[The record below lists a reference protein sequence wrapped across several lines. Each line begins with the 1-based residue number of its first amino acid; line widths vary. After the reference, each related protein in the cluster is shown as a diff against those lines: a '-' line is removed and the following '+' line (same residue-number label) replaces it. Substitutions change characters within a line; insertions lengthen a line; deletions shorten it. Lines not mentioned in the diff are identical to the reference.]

1 MAFLRKKS
9 EFRPDSSIRNW
20 TQRLY
25 LSPQQQKRYLKWI
38 LLAVLSV
45 LSLLLQDVLFSRIS
59 IYGSTV
65 DLVPCALIVICVM
78 QGIESGCV
86 FLLIGALVY
95 YFSGSSPGVY
105 VILLIPLL
113 FILFNAYA
121 TWIAMVQTSTVTQ
134 WMILI
139 SAVLWMAVAI
149 YAFALQ
155 ATFEN
160 TPMRTVMNALRI
172 ALCNF
177 FKTVILLVIFAAS
190 IGMFIIFPLGAMFY
204 TPICVFLAARP
215 IWSVFKKV
223 IEMPEVTV
231 TNQE

>member
-1 MAFLRKKS
+1 MHFISPNSTLGRWLAFLLDALLISVAWAICSLPVITLGAATAALNKVAM
-9 EFRPDSSIRNW
+9 NW
-20 TQRLY
+20 MKDR
-25 LSPQQQKRYLKWI
+25 
-38 LLAVLSV
+38 
-45 LSLLLQDVLFSRIS
+45 
-59 IYGSTV
+59 
-65 DLVPCALIVICVM
+65 
-78 QGIESGCV
+78 SGCTLGD
-86 FLLIGALVY
+86 FFRAFKENWKTGT
-95 YFSGSSPGVY
+95 GVWL
-105 VILLIPLL
+105 ILLIPLL

-121 TWIAMVQTSTVTQ
+121 AWIAMVQTSTVTQ

-177 FKTVILLVIFAAS
+177 FKTVILLVIFAVS

>member
-1 MAFLRKKS
+1 MHFISPNSTLGRWLAFLL
-9 EFRPDSSIRNW
+9 D
-20 TQRLY
+20 
-25 LSPQQQKRYLKWI
+25 
-38 LLAVLSV
+38 A
-45 LSLLLQDVLFSRIS
+45 
-59 IYGSTV
+59 
-65 DLVPCALIVICVM
+65 
-78 QGIESGCV
+78 
-86 FLLIGALVY
+86 LLISVAWAICSLPVITLGAATAALNKVAMNWMKDRAGCTLGD
-95 YFSGSSPGVY
+95 FFRAFKDNWKTGTGVWL
-105 VILLIPLL
+105 ILLIPLL

-177 FKTVILLVIFAAS
+177 FKTVILLAIFAAS
-190 IGMFIIFPLGAMFY
+190 IAMFIIFPLGAMFY
-204 TPICVFLAARP
+204 TPICIFLAARP

-223 IEMPEVTV
+223 IEMPEVTM

>member
-1 MAFLRKKS
+1 MHFISPNSTLGRWLAFLL
-9 EFRPDSSIRNW
+9 D
-20 TQRLY
+20 
-25 LSPQQQKRYLKWI
+25 
-38 LLAVLSV
+38 A
-45 LSLLLQDVLFSRIS
+45 
-59 IYGSTV
+59 
-65 DLVPCALIVICVM
+65 
-78 QGIESGCV
+78 
-86 FLLIGALVY
+86 LLISVAWAICSLPVITLGAATAALNKVAMNWMKDRAGCTLGD
-95 YFSGSSPGVY
+95 FFRAFKENWKTGTGVWL
-105 VILLIPLL
+105 ILLIPLL

-177 FKTVILLVIFAAS
+177 FKTVILLAIFGAS

-223 IEMPEVTV
+223 IEMPEVTM

>member
-1 MAFLRKKS
+1 MHFISPNSTLGRWLAFFL
-9 EFRPDSSIRNW
+9 D
-20 TQRLY
+20 
-25 LSPQQQKRYLKWI
+25 
-38 LLAVLSV
+38 A
-45 LSLLLQDVLFSRIS
+45 
-59 IYGSTV
+59 
-65 DLVPCALIVICVM
+65 
-78 QGIESGCV
+78 
-86 FLLIGALVY
+86 LLISGAWAICSLPVITLGAATAALNKVAMNWMKDRAGCTLGD
-95 YFSGSSPGVY
+95 FFRAFKENWKTGTGVWL
-105 VILLIPLL
+105 ILLIPLL

-121 TWIAMVQTSTVTQ
+121 PWIAMVQTSTVTQ

-190 IGMFIIFPLGAMFY
+190 IAMFIIFPLGAIFY
-204 TPICVFLAARP
+204 TPICIFLAARP

-223 IEMPEVTV
+223 IEMPEVTM

>member
-1 MAFLRKKS
+1 MHFISPNSTLGRWLAFLL
-9 EFRPDSSIRNW
+9 D
-20 TQRLY
+20 
-25 LSPQQQKRYLKWI
+25 
-38 LLAVLSV
+38 A
-45 LSLLLQDVLFSRIS
+45 
-59 IYGSTV
+59 
-65 DLVPCALIVICVM
+65 
-78 QGIESGCV
+78 
-86 FLLIGALVY
+86 LLISVAWAICSLPVITLGTATAALNKVAMNWMKDRAGCTLGD
-95 YFSGSSPGVY
+95 FFRAFKENWKTGTGVWL
-105 VILLIPLL
+105 ILLIPLL

-190 IGMFIIFPLGAMFY
+190 IAMFIIFPLGAIFY
-204 TPICVFLAARP
+204 TPICIFLAARP

-223 IEMPEVTV
+223 IEMPEVTM

>member
-1 MAFLRKKS
+1 MHFISPNSTLGSWLAFLL
-9 EFRPDSSIRNW
+9 D
-20 TQRLY
+20 
-25 LSPQQQKRYLKWI
+25 
-38 LLAVLSV
+38 A
-45 LSLLLQDVLFSRIS
+45 
-59 IYGSTV
+59 
-65 DLVPCALIVICVM
+65 
-78 QGIESGCV
+78 
-86 FLLIGALVY
+86 LLISVAWAICSLPVITLGAATAALNKVAMNWMKDRAGCTLGD
-95 YFSGSSPGVY
+95 FFRAFKENWKTGTGVWL
-105 VILLIPLL
+105 ILLIPLL

-190 IGMFIIFPLGAMFY
+190 IAMFIIFPLGAIFY
-204 TPICVFLAARP
+204 TPICIFLAARP

-223 IEMPEVTV
+223 IEMPEVTM

>member
-1 MAFLRKKS
+1 MHFISPNSTLGRWLAFLL
-9 EFRPDSSIRNW
+9 D
-20 TQRLY
+20 
-25 LSPQQQKRYLKWI
+25 
-38 LLAVLSV
+38 A
-45 LSLLLQDVLFSRIS
+45 
-59 IYGSTV
+59 
-65 DLVPCALIVICVM
+65 
-78 QGIESGCV
+78 
-86 FLLIGALVY
+86 LLISVAWAICSLPVITLGAATAALNKVAMNWMKDRAGCTLGD
-95 YFSGSSPGVY
+95 FFRAFKENWKTGTGVWL
-105 VILLIPLL
+105 ILLIPLL

-149 YAFALQ
+149 YSFALQ

-177 FKTVILLVIFAAS
+177 LKTVILLVIFAAS
-190 IGMFIIFPLGAMFY
+190 IGMFIIFPLGAIFY